1 MVANSPPEPSAD
13 QYAALVQRLDA
24 MQRQIDEAGR
34 SSKFPF
40 VVSHDGVQDFSII
53 PSTSGDGTA
62 DIAMGNGA
70 GGKLIRVSTDALYGT
85 KIYQL
90 LDQAGASMMSTDAKA
105 GFGLGTP
112 SYPFV
117 YGGYESNNLNGATSQ
132 GTGREFAR
140 GVNFVYNPATF
151 VNPRVRLFST
161 TAETVKLFAQWR
173 DPQGNV
179 TNTSDITVNLSAGV
193 VALPNCPI
201 GKNWAADDMN
211 GACMVFM
218 KAYCTTANPANV
230 SVTASY
236 QDGYGV
242 SQAWYDLFS
251 SGWAV

>member
-1 MVANSPPEPSAD
+1 MVANSPPEPTAD

-24 MQRQIDEAGR
+24 MQRQIDESGR

-40 VVSHDGVQDFSII
+40 VVSHGGVQDFSII

-70 GGKLIRVSTDALYGT
+70 GGRLIRVSTDTTYGT

-112 SYPFV
+112 SFPFV
-117 YGGYESNNLNGATSQ
+117 YAGYESNNLSGATSQ

-161 TAETVKLFAQWR
+161 TAETVKMFAQWR

-179 TNTSDITVNLSAGV
+179 TNTADITVNLSAGV
-193 VALPNCPI
+193 VAIPNCPI

-211 GACMVFM
+211 GVCMVFM

-242 SQAWYDLFS
+242 SQAWFDSFS
-251 SGWAV
+251 SGWAI